1 MNASRMVASA
11 LLGTD
16 CVTVIVA
23 GKAYTVFPPTVY
35 RLAGAG
41 QYLSDFDN
49 SADTVAAIFKSIN
62 RVGKLASALSWLI
75 KGDDSLSTELGRGT
89 VEELCEALG
98 EAYSLLSV
106 ENFYR
111 LSTLARNVSRLI
123 AKPK

>member
-1 MNASRMVASA
+1 M
-11 LLGTD
+11 LGTD